1 MTPRQS
7 APSVSVDF
15 LSPAMVDLE
24 APSLDSASSHRKRVL
39 VDEDD
44 ISEVEV
50 TQVSNV
56 DRVAKELKTVRP
68 FVRVVKS
75 KPVSLVHELLSKIVS
90 NQDTYQNRLSPFD
103 KAVSILKDKHSELLD
118 MQKEMDFIGLLADNS
133 SYVNQFLSFTD
144 AQQTLFIKSKLD
156 ALEGK

>member
-1 MTPRQS
+1 M
-7 APSVSVDF
+7 
-15 LSPAMVDLE
+15 
-24 APSLDSASSHRKRVL
+24 
-39 VDEDD
+39 
-44 ISEVEV
+44 
-50 TQVSNV
+50 
-56 DRVAKELKTVRP
+56 RP